1 MMATLMGK
9 ENVVEFLLT
18 EYSNSVDVTIP
29 EKDGYTPMHGAGFQG
44 RAKIAKL
51 LIAHGLD
58 ANPMHTDGF
67 TPIHRACWGRDTR
80 HAETVRAFLEA
91 GVPWDFAAKNGQT
104 PLAMC
109 KQRGHPA
116 SVKALEEYREKAQ
129 GKSEV

>member
-1 MMATLMGK
+1 MATLMGK

-67 TPIHRACWGRDTR
+67 TPLYAAC
-80 HAETVRAFLEA
+80 EA
-91 GVPWDFAAKNGQT
+91 GHHVPRNI
-104 PLAMC
+104 
-109 KQRGHPA
+109 
-116 SVKALEEYREKAQ
+116 EEGAP
-129 GKSEV
+129 VL